1 MFPVGKLC
9 LEGFCSG
16 KLIVRLFRAWHP
28 RLGGVLPRCGRL

>member
-16 KLIVRLFRAWHP
+16 KLIVKFSRACPP
-28 RLGGVLPRCGRL
+28 RLGGVLPRCRRL